1 MNSESKEAELNEVL
15 EEAKRIGM
23 DSYNLFH
30 KLRDME
36 EKGMA
41 LNIENQPIDIVSMA
55 SSAATHTHN
64 LWINI
69 QHGMKS

>member
-1 MNSESKEAELNEVL
+1 MSSESKEAELNEVL

-36 EKGMA
+36 EKGMV
-41 LNIENQPIDIVSMA
+41 LNVENRPIDIVGMA
-55 SSAATHTHN
+55 SNASMHTHN